1 MPGLNQLKKFNN
13 DILSL
18 GDELTIRASRSEK
31 PVRVPIPKTVEN
43 RDDTED
49 FVLGMPEVVAPV
61 EDTSVDDDLSDI
73 TGMGAASSSS
83 SSKDEPEAPS
93 FEAPDLSSLLNPVIP
108 DAGSS
113 GAAMPDL
120 SQFMD
125 QPEEEVVEEEQ
136 APQEVSVA
144 DMSFEDLLSGAG
156 FDGTEGTG
164 EEKQEVST
172 EPESDFYTIEE
183 EPEEVPAAEP
193 VMPGAPNPLDDI
205 AAPGAP
211 TGNGDALPI
220 DSLLNTPPAEPEPVD
235 MGEIP
240 SFDEA
245 IPAAEDVPSFED
257 AVPLDEMPS
266 FDEPARAEAM
276 PSFDEP
282 APVEVP
288 DAPEAAPSF
297 DEPSG
302 LEVPDFGEDAGG
314 DLNSLD
320 DISSSGDFAMPDIS
334 DIPDVGPAPDFNDMG
349 GSEEMPDL
357 GGMDNMPS
365 SDAMPDI
372 TMPEDAAP
380 GSFDDMDN
388 IGTAAASEGRSD
400 LDSMDLAAAPD
411 GLSDFDN
418 IGTAAA
424 SEGLGDLDNIGSAAA
439 SGGASSDFGDLGG
452 DFGEG
457 EDFSATE
464 GMEGGEAEGPV
475 EVFDT
480 TGMDEDIDFG
490 IQETD
495 TQLNGGGDDDFD
507 LGGGDFEIPG
517 FSDVETAKDV
527 TGKKGAAKPAASTGP
542 AKQSQPKTKEKE
554 EDLPPN
560 TLSDAQYKRFLANLS
575 DYPLN
580 VRLAF
585 ENLIVQDE
593 FTDDAEFEIIE
604 KILNKAPARQVAA
617 LLEKML
623 DTSIPVPRDFEHRTA
638 EEYEAYKKSLSYQL
652 KNKIIP
658 GALVGI
664 LILLAGWGLF
674 NFGKHCIYIP
684 LKANG
689 LYKQGYALLQAEE
702 FPQSEETFNQAATVK
717 MQKKWFFK
725 FARGY
730 REKKQYQRAEKIY
743 LYTLKYFNHNK
754 EAGLELADMQLN
766 DLANYERAEEVVRRE
781 ILDYHIND
789 AVGLLMLG
797 DIFLEWATEKDP
809 SKYEDAYRQY
819 EDLNQLYGKK
829 NPNLYHSRLMRY
841 FIRTDQLRQVLHYK
855 EEFEPKEKSL
865 SGDDWTELSGYLLEK
880 LYGELSPSD
889 EYLRNQIEDVRE
901 LLQRSVITAP
911 ENPNAW
917 YNLGKYYITTNE
929 DARVQTS
936 LETAITKFNDAP
948 HLKTRELYKFID
960 SYRLLGEN
968 FTKTQNYLQAQE
980 KYTDGIT
987 LFTKEKEN
995 AGFEGNAL
1003 VGNLFADLA
1012 DINYFVAA
1020 DYANAETN
1028 YQTAVDY
1035 GYDNAKIRYRLG
1047 YIQYNNKDYLKAL
1060 GSFIKSGE
1068 GVEKER
1074 NLLLALG
1081 NTLALRNDDY
1091 AAEGYYE
1098 QLVQSL
1104 DNEILERKGAI
1115 YPQADKREFDLITD
1129 YLYATNNY
1137 GVILYRLAKRTG
1149 DSSRNAKA
1157 IVQLQESLRAWDSL
1171 TRNQATLVRL
1181 GGSNLAEENIKYI
1194 ARPITEFEPSIYNEI
1209 PKTLTD
1215 KEKL

>member
-73 TGMGAASSSS
+73 TGIGASSSS
-83 SSKDEPEAPS
+83 SSSKTEQEAPS
-93 FEAPDLSSLLNPVIP
+93 FEAPDLSSILNPVIP

-113 GAAMPDL
+113 DAGAMPDL
-120 SQFMD
+120 SMFMD
-125 QPEEEVVEEEQ
+125 KPEEEVVEEEQ
-136 APQEVSVA
+136 VPEEVSVA

-172 EPESDFYTIEE
+172 EPESDFYTID
-183 EPEEVPAAEP
+183 EPEPTPAEPESLADIPMGEPAAP
-193 VMPGAPNPLDDI
+193 SS
-205 AAPGAP
+205 
-211 TGNGDALPI
+211 TGDALPI
-220 DSLLNTPPAEPEPVD
+220 DSLLNPEPEAPSAPDAIPEV
-235 MGEIP
+235 P
-240 SFDEA
+240 SFDE
-245 IPAAEDVPSFED
+245 PAALSEIPSFED
-257 AVPLDEMPS
+257 AVP
-266 FDEPARAEAM
+266 AEEM

-282 APVEVP
+282 APVEDV
-288 DAPEAAPSF
+288 PSF
-297 DEPSG
+297 DEPAPADMSSFDT
-302 LEVPDFGEDAGG
+302 PDAGG
-314 DLNSLD
+314 LNSLD
-320 DISSSGDFAMPDIS
+320 DIASSGDFEMPDMS
-334 DIPDVGPAPDFNDMG
+334 DIPDVGPAPDYSQMTE
-349 GSEEMPDL
+349 SEEMPDL
-357 GGMDNMPS
+357 SDMDS
-365 SDAMPDI
+365 FAAGSGDLPDLNLDGD
-372 TMPEDAAP
+372 T
-380 GSFDDMDN
+380 GSGLSDMDN
-388 IGTAAASEGRSD
+388 IGTAAASEGLSD
-400 LDSMDLAAAPD
+400 LDNIGTAAAAD
-411 GLSDFDN
+411 GLSDLDN

-424 SEGLGDLDNIGSAAA
+424 SGGLSDLDNIGTSAASEGLSDLDNIGSAAA
-439 SGGASSDFGDLGG
+439 SEGLSDSGDMDSAGLDSGFGDADFPDSG
-452 DFGEG
+452 DFEG
-457 EDFSATE
+457 SDNPE
-464 GMEGGEAEGPV
+464 GEGPV

-480 TGMDEDIDFG
+480 TGMDDDIDFG

-495 TQLNGGGDDDFD
+495 SQLNNASDDFD

-527 TGKKGAAKPAASTGP
+527 TGKKPAAKAASQTP
-542 AKQSQPKTKEKE
+542 KQGQPKIKEKE

-560 TLSDAQYKRFLANLS
+560 TLSDAQYKRFLSNLN

-604 KILNKAPARQVAA
+604 KILNKAPARQVAS

-658 GALVGI
+658 GALMGI
-664 LILLAGWGLF
+664 LLLLVGWGLF
-674 NFGKHCIYIP
+674 NFGKYCIYIP
-684 LKANG
+684 VKANG
-689 LYKQGYALLQAEE
+689 LYKQGYALLEAEE
-702 FPQSEETFNQAATVK
+702 YPQSEETFNKAAETK
-717 MQKKWFFK
+717 MMKKWFFK

-730 REKKQYQRAEKIY
+730 RQKKQYQRAEKIY
-743 LYTLKYFNHNK
+743 LYTLKYFDHSK

-789 AVGLLMLG
+789 KDGILMLG

-809 SKYEDAYRQY
+809 TKFEDAYKQY
-819 EDLNQLYGKK
+819 SDLRQLYGES
-829 NPNLYHSRLMRY
+829 PLYDSRLMRY
-841 FIRTDQLRQVLHYK
+841 FIRTDQLKQVLYYK

-865 SGDDWTELSGYLLEK
+865 SGEDWTELSGYLLEK

-901 LLQRSVITAP
+901 LLQRSVILAP

-917 YNLGKYYITTNE
+917 YNLGKYYVTTNE
-929 DARVQTS
+929 TTRVQPS
-936 LETAITKFNDAP
+936 LETAIEKFNDAP
-948 HLKTRELYKFID
+948 HLKNREIYKFID
-960 SYRLLGEN
+960 TYRLLGEN
-968 FTKTQNYLQAQE
+968 FAKTQNYLQAQE

-995 AGFEGNAL
+995 AGFEGNTQ
-1003 VGNLFADLA
+1003 VGNLYADLA
-1012 DINYFVAA
+1012 DINYFIAA
-1020 DYANAETN
+1020 DYPAAETN
-1028 YQTAVDY
+1028 YQIAVDY
-1035 GYDNAKIRYRLG
+1035 GFDNAKIRYRLG
-1047 YIQYNNKDYLKAL
+1047 YIQYQNKDYLKAL

-1104 DNEILERKGAI
+1104 DEKILEKAGAI
-1115 YPQADKREFDLITD
+1115 YPQSDKREYDLITD

-1137 GVILYRLAKRTG
+1137 GVILYKLAKRTG

-1194 ARPITEFEPSIYNEI
+1194 THPVSEFEPSIYIDI

-1215 KEKL
+1215 KEQMQ